1 VGNGD
6 SWQFRGRGLA
16 FVTLKDNYRRWGDV
30 ASFTELVEKPELIF
44 IPSINAKIFVE
55 SRFPRQHLSKMQEL
69 LESRS
74 LEDLR
79 QIVLK
84 VSQQN
89 QREEKSIADD
99 INNRYRMFAKC
110 LKEANLQ

>member
-1 VGNGD
+1 
-6 SWQFRGRGLA
+6 
-16 FVTLKDNYRRWGDV
+16 
-30 ASFTELVEKPELIF
+30 
-44 IPSINAKIFVE
+44 
-55 SRFPRQHLSKMQEL
+55 MQEL